1 MADSKWDQQY
11 DLIVMGAGAAGMT
24 TALVAAI
31 EGLKPLLIEKTDRVG
46 GTTATS
52 AGTIWIPGN
61 RQSLAAG
68 YQDSPEAAALYLDKL
83 TGVPDASGL
92 RSAFLSTGPDM
103 VEYLRAKSDVHFNP
117 SGKHPDYRDMEGAA
131 VYGRTLVPAMF
142 DGRLLGKDFERVRPP
157 IPEFLLLGGM
167 MAGKADLPPLINRFR
182 SVGNFLYA
190 GKLLVR
196 YLADR
201 LRYSRG
207 TRIVMGNALVAR
219 LFYSLKKNRVPVMF
233 DTTVME
239 VVSGAGRV
247 AGVVVRSQGRTLR
260 INTRKGLVIATGGYG
275 HSAKLRERFM
285 PKPTPADTVACP
297 ANTGDGIEL
306 ALRQGGTIGADAHGP
321 GAFWAPVSRTRRADG
336 SQGVFPHLL
345 LDRAKPGLIAV
356 NAAGKRFVNE
366 ADSYHDFVLGMYE
379 SHMST
384 PTIPAHLI
392 CEASF
397 VARYG
402 LGIVYPGTTNLKP
415 FEKSG
420 YLVVAPSL
428 ERLAAKLGI
437 EPQALVATVARHNSM
452 ARSGKDLDYGKGE
465 TELNRFNGDPL
476 QAPNPCLRP
485 IEQGPFVALAVW
497 PAEIATSAGLQ
508 ADVDGQLLDTKG
520 VPIDGLYAVGND
532 MASIMLGTYPG
543 PGTTL
548 GPALTFGYRAAMH
561 AAGKPVGYSRRLFPS
576 DPPSCGS

>member
-1 MADSKWDQQY
+1 MAVNIPSQC
-11 DLIVMGAGAAGMT
+11 DLIVMGGGAAGMT

-31 EGLKPLLIEKTDRVG
+31 EGLKPLLIEKSDRVG
-46 GTTATS
+46 GTAATS

-61 RQSLAAG
+61 RQSVAAG
-68 YQDSPEAAALYLDKL
+68 YQDSAEAAAVYLDKL

-92 RSAFLSTGPDM
+92 RSAFLSTGPD
-103 VEYLRAKSDVHFNP
+103 VVDYLRAKSDVHFNP

-131 VYGRTLVPAMF
+131 VNGRTLVPAMF

-157 IPEFLLLGGM
+157 IPEFMLLGGM
-167 MAGKADLPPLINRFR
+167 MAGKADLPPLINRFS
-182 SVGNFLYA
+182 SVGNFLYS
-190 GKLLVR
+190 GRLLLR

-207 TRIVMGNALVAR
+207 TRIVMGNAMVAR
-219 LFYSLKKNRVPVMF
+219 LFYSLKKRRVPVLF
-233 DTTVME
+233 ESSVTE
-239 VVSGAGRV
+239 VVSEGGRV
-247 AGVVVRSQGRTLR
+247 NGVVVQSHGRTLR
-260 INTRKGLVIATGGYG
+260 IGTRKGLVIATGGYG

-285 PKPTPADTVACP
+285 PKPVPQDTVACP

-306 ALRQGGTIGADAHGP
+306 ALRHGGTVAADAHGP

-366 ADSYHDFVLGMYE
+366 ADSYHDFVLAMYE
-379 SHMST
+379 SHKST
-384 PTIPAHLI
+384 PTIPAYLI
-392 CEASF
+392 CEAAF

-402 LGIVYPGTTNLKP
+402 LGNIYPGTTNLKR

-420 YLVVAPSL
+420 YVVIAPSL
-428 ERLAAKLGI
+428 EQLAAKLGI
-437 EPQALVATVARHNSM
+437 APRALADTVARHNSM
-452 ARSGKDLDYGKGE
+452 ARSGKDLDFGKGD

-476 QAPNPCLRP
+476 QTPNPCLRP

-508 ADVDGQLLDTKG
+508 TNADGQLLDPKG
-520 VPIDGLYAVGND
+520 DPIEGLYAVGND

-548 GPALTFGYRAAMH
+548 GPALTFAYRAAMH
-561 AAGKPVGYSRRLFPS
+561 AAGRPVR
-576 DPPSCGS
+576 